1 MKVIQP
7 SATLLVPIVM
17 AVSLALS
24 GCGLSEQLA
33 RQAQQ
38 TLDMVNQREIELKTS
53 QEEFVRF
60 QASDEYKEL
69 GRYAE
74 REKWSQQLELAAQK
88 LSLAKRTVQSEV
100 QPLLDRDSMDDEY
113 KLGQTLE
120 KVSPMLASVREEAGR
135 WRERRKVLEDAK
147 KNADQL
153 NAQAE
158 SDWAVIRD
166 GVTRLQE
173 TANQA
178 AREFKEGQQTI
189 QRVAEPFVN
198 LLNQS
203 REVFA
208 TVEREH
214 RSHGSGGDA
223 DYALLLGGVNK
234 LESNREGYQESSAE
248 AEAKFAQLSVSYSKT
263 LIDMKADFFLT
274 IRRQSWDESADYP
287 SLHNV
292 DYPAKT
298 VDGQTYE
305 HFDEIR
311 GSLATFQTGWFSDDL
326 VLLRG
331 VDQNRWNSLKIDH
344 KENWPNSDDNQ
355 AEYWVH
361 TAAARYFHKY
371 HVIRN
376 GEASETDWVP
386 VEEGFFLA
394 NLDNLGMDVESKP
407 YGVFEENKLTHAAPP
422 GMAYV
427 GNPRYGRWGNQG
439 GGSVWMWVAPYL
451 LYRTLFGNPYRY
463 GRNEWNTYRGGY
475 YGSRPYYGGTAAAPA
490 YGTRSRSTQSSPTL
504 SSSNFGRSG
513 GFNRP
518 AGSVRGAGPAGR
530 GGAFGGSGK

>member
-7 SATLLVPIVM
+7 SATPLVPIVI

-24 GCGLSEQLA
+24 GCGLPEQLV

-38 TLDMVNQREIELKTS
+38 TLDMVNQREIELKAS
-53 QEEFVRF
+53 EEEFAQF

-74 REKWSQQLELAAQK
+74 REKWSQQLELAARK

-100 QPLLDRDSMDDEY
+100 QPILDRDSMDDEY

-135 WRERRKVLEDAK
+135 WRERRTVLEDAK

-166 GVTRLQE
+166 GGTRLQE

-223 DYALLLGGVNK
+223 DYALLLDGANK

-263 LIDMKADFFLT
+263 LIDMKADFLLT

-287 SLHNV
+287 SLHSV
-292 DYPAKT
+292 DYPAKI

-305 HFDEIR
+305 HFDEIP
-311 GSLATFQTGWFSDDL
+311 GSLATFQTGWFSDDF

-344 KENWPNSDDNQ
+344 KASWPSSDDNQ
-355 AEYWVH
+355 AEYWLQ
-361 TAAARYFHKY
+361 TATAKYFHKY
-371 HVIRN
+371 HVIQN

-386 VEEGFFLA
+386 VQEGFFLA

-427 GNPRYGRWGNQG
+427 GNPRYGRWENQG

-451 LYRTLFGNPYRY
+451 LYRSLFGNSYGYR
-463 GRNEWNTYRGGY
+463 RNEWNTYRGGY
-475 YGSRPYYGGTAAAPA
+475 YGSRAYYGGTAAAPA
-490 YGTRSRSTQSSPTL
+490 YGSRSRSTQSSPSL

-513 GFNRP
+513 GFSRP

-530 GGAFGGSGK
+530 GGGFGGSGK